1 VAAVKSI
8 AEAMLEAQALA
19 AQRDWQM
26 PTKAT
31 QAEAQRLLDLVSVE
45 WPAPEVQA
53 HANGTITLDW
63 EAGGDAGTR
72 GWLTLTVVGQHT
84 LEHAAVIDGDEYGLT
99 EDFTDVLPG
108 WANEL
113 LRRLHQAPE
122 LSPERVLQ

>member
-1 VAAVKSI
+1 VKSI
-8 AEAMLEAQALA
+8 AEALDEARALA
-19 AQRDWQM
+19 AQRPWQL
-26 PTKAT
+26 PNEAT
-31 QAEAQRLLDLVSVE
+31 VIEAQRVLDLVSVD

-53 HANGTITLDW
+53 HANGAIALEW
-63 EAGGDAGTR
+63 EVGGEAGTR
-72 GWLTLTVVGQHT
+72 GWLTLTVVGQQT

-122 LSPERVLQ
+122 LSPKRVLQ